1 MGGPLSVTFSNI
13 FMIKME
19 NYMVI
24 PKKPILYRRYVDDI
38 FNRRKKNIEDSLRD
52 KKERVSKKISI
63 LLKRFSLTSK
73 KRSNLLGTNS

>member
-1 MGGPLSVTFSNI
+1 
-13 FMIKME
+13 
-19 NYMVI
+19 MVI
-24 PKKPILYRRYVDDI
+24 PNKPIFYRRYVDDI

>member
-1 MGGPLSVTFSNI
+1 
-13 FMIKME
+13 
-19 NYMVI
+19 MVI
-24 PKKPILYRRYVDDI
+24 PKKPIFYRRYVDDI
-38 FNRRKKNIEDSLRD
+38 FNRRKKNTEDSLRD

>member
-1 MGGPLSVTFSNI
+1 
-13 FMIKME
+13 
-19 NYMVI
+19 MVI
-24 PKKPILYRRYVDDI
+24 PKKPIFYRRYVDDI

>member
-24 PKKPILYRRYVDDI
+24 PKKPIFDRRYVDDI

>member
-1 MGGPLSVTFSNI
+1 
-13 FMIKME
+13 
-19 NYMVI
+19 MVI
-24 PKKPILYRRYVDDI
+24 PKKPIFYRRYADDI
-38 FNRRKKNIEDSLRD
+38 FNRRKKNTEDSLRD

>member
-1 MGGPLSVTFSNI
+1 
-13 FMIKME
+13 ME

>member
-1 MGGPLSVTFSNI
+1 
-13 FMIKME
+13 
-19 NYMVI
+19 MVI